1 MKNYILN
8 NSIFSNIF
16 TSLHHHSKCFINSIK
31 QLSKNPLKYFSF
43 IIPISI
49 CIFLVLI
56 SYNFT
61 KNIEI
66 NLKNNV
72 EKVIIFLKDNISVIE
87 IDYIKKE
94 ILENYDIITFNYY
107 DEKESLELY
116 LKINGGRKIINNENY
131 NPFPK
136 TIIIERKVSQS
147 VLNNSEINLFLDNN
161 KFVDSFNSNSIFLKR
176 MNFFSNILF
185 NILVISLFFLFFI
198 LSFFI
203 NYYMKIEISSNKN
216 KIYIYNLLGARD
228 SYIRTEYIYLPVL
241 SGFLSFILGYVFFQF
256 FYYFFMTSLY
266 EILTSFN
273 IPYSFIN
280 ISFVEAAFG
289 AFLVIIIMLGVCIFT
304 VNRHLKNV
312 LKIV

>member
-16 TSLHHHSKCFINSIK
+16 TNLHHHSKCFINSIK
-31 QLSKNPLKYFSF
+31 QLSKNPLQYFSF
-43 IIPISI
+43 IMPISI

-61 KNIEI
+61 KNIEV
-66 NLKNNV
+66 NLKNDV
-72 EKVIIFLKDNISVIE
+72 EKVIIFLKDNISVVE

-147 VLNNSEINLFLDNN
+147 ILNNSEINLFLDNN

-176 MNFFSNILF
+176 MNFFSNILL

-304 VNRHLKNV
+304 INKHLKHV
-312 LKIV
+312 LKII

>member
-16 TSLHHHSKCFINSIK
+16 TNLHHHFKCFINSIK
-31 QLSKNPLKYFSF
+31 QLFKNPLKYFLF
-43 IIPISI
+43 MIPISI

-66 NLKNNV
+66 NLKNDV
-72 EKVIIFLKDNISVIE
+72 EKVIIFLKNNISVVE

-94 ILENYDIITFNYY
+94 ILKNYDVITFNYY

-116 LKINGGRKIINNENY
+116 LKINKGRKIINNEDY

-136 TIIIERKVSQS
+136 TIIIEKKVSKS
-147 VLNNSEINLFLDNN
+147 ILNNNKINLFLENN
-161 KFVDSFNSNSIFLKR
+161 KFIDSFNSNDIFLKR
-176 MNFFSNILF
+176 INFFKNILL
-185 NILVISLFFLFFI
+185 NILVISLLFLFFV

-228 SYIRTEYIYLPVL
+228 SYIRREYIYLPVL
-241 SGFLSFILGYVFFQF
+241 LGFLSFMLGYVFFQF
-256 FYYFFMTSLY
+256 FYYFFFTTSLD
-266 EILTSFN
+266 EILTAFS

-289 AFLVIIIMLGVCIFT
+289 AFSVIIIMLAVCIFT
-304 VNRHLKNV
+304 INKYLKQV
-312 LKIV
+312 L